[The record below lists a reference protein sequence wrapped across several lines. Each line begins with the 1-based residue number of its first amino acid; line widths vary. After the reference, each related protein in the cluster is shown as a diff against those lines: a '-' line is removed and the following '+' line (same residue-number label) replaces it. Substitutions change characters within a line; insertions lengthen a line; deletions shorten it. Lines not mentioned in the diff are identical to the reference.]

1 MEMREN
7 GNPLRS
13 GFVAIL
19 GRPNAGKSTLLNAL
33 TGEKVAIVSTKPQT
47 TRNRIAGVVEVEAR
61 KGVHPAAQIVFVDT
75 PGVHKPGSQ
84 LDRRMLQEVYE
95 ALETRDL
102 VLVLMDATRR
112 VQLEAAAESQV
123 RESDPHPNGENLSP
137 GPPRTGEPTDGESD
151 AEKAGPSTPVAA
163 ATSAQDDSAVFA
175 TKLPD
180 ARLAAPKRERT
191 NWASEDEFLFGL
203 IRKLDCPVFL
213 LLTKID
219 LVPKDRL
226 LPLIDALTR
235 QFNFA
240 EIIPVSARKRD
251 GLDLLVSKIVEAL
264 PTGERFYP
272 KDQYTDQPQRFMVA
286 ELIRESI
293 LAATGEE
300 VPYASAVVIEQFE
313 EPAPA
318 PPRKKN
324 APPPARLPLTRIAA
338 AVYCERDGQ
347 KAILIGKGGAKLKE
361 IGTGARRQIESLLG
375 TRVYLEL
382 RVIVEPNWR
391 ESKAFVES
399 LDWRNQLERLAGD
412 QITEKHLGEDE

>member
-1 MEMREN
+1 MK
-7 GNPLRS
+7 S

-47 TRNRIAGVVEVEAR
+47 TRNRITGVVEVAAQ

-112 VQLEAAAESQV
+112 VQLDEVAETVTDGGSGVGSQV
-123 RESDPHPNGENLSP
+123 SESRP
-137 GPPRTGEPTDGESD
+137 GALAS
-151 AEKAGPSTPVAA
+151 V
-163 ATSAQDDSAVFA
+163 ATSASIAH
-175 TKLPD
+175 
-180 ARLAAPKRERT
+180 KRERT

-203 IRKLDCPVFL
+203 IRKVDCPVFL
-213 LLTKID
+213 VLTKID

-226 LPLIDALTR
+226 LPLIDSLTR
-235 QFNFA
+235 QYKFT

-251 GLDLLVSKIVEAL
+251 GLDLLVRKIVDVL
-264 PTGERFYP
+264 PPGERYYP

-293 LAATGEE
+293 LVETGEE
-300 VPYASAVVIEQFE
+300 VPYASAVVIERFE
-313 EPAPA
+313 EPEVAAPS
-318 PPRKKN
+318 KKKS
-324 APPPARLPLTRIAA
+324 PPARLPLTRIAA
-338 AVYCERDGQ
+338 AIYCERDGQ
-347 KAILIGKGGAKLKE
+347 KAILIGKGGSKLKE
-361 IGTGARRQIESLLG
+361 IGTRARRQIESLLG

-382 RVIVEPNWR
+382 HVIVEANWR
-391 ESKAFVES
+391 ESKSFVEG
-399 LDWRNQLERLAGD
+399 LDWRNQLERLVGE
-412 QITEKHLGEDE
+412 QITVKPQGEGD

>member
-1 MEMREN
+1 MK
-7 GNPLRS
+7 S

-19 GRPNAGKSTLLNAL
+19 GRPNVGKSTLLNAL
-33 TGEKVAIVSTKPQT
+33 AGEKVAIVTAKPQT
-47 TRNRIAGVVEVEAR
+47 TRNRIMGVVEVPAH
-61 KGVHPAAQIVFVDT
+61 KNTNPAAQIVFVDT

-95 ALETRDL
+95 ALEARDV

-112 VQLEAAAESQV
+112 VQLEAIADKAASIPASDTTDSGELGVSQV
-123 RESDPHPNGENLSP
+123 SP
-137 GPPRTGEPTDGESD
+137 LRPGKSD
-151 AEKAGPSTPVAA
+151 AQA
-163 ATSAQDDSAVFA
+163 
-175 TKLPD
+175 
-180 ARLAAPKRERT
+180 LAKGKSRP

-213 LLTKID
+213 VLTKID
-219 LVPKDRL
+219 LVQKDHL
-226 LPLIDALTR
+226 LPLIDSLTR

-251 GLDLLVSKIVEAL
+251 GLDILVRKIVAAL

-293 LAATGEE
+293 LIETGEE

-313 EPAPA
+313 EPEPA
-318 PPRKKN
+318 ASPRKKGQ
-324 APPPARLPLTRIAA
+324 APARLPLTRIAA
-338 AVYCERDGQ
+338 AIYCERDGQ
-347 KAILIGKGGAKLKE
+347 KAILIGKGGSKLKE
-361 IGTGARRQIESLLG
+361 IGTRARRQIETLLD

-382 RVIVEPNWR
+382 RVIVEAGWR
-391 ESKAFVES
+391 ESKTFIES
-399 LDWRNQLERLAGD
+399 LDWRNQLERLAGN
-412 QITEKHLGEDE
+412 QITEKGEDEEESN

>member
-1 MEMREN
+1 
-7 GNPLRS
+7 LKS

-33 TGEKVAIVSTKPQT
+33 IGEKVAIVSAKPQT
-47 TRNRIAGVVEVEAR
+47 TRNRISGVVEVPAR

-75 PGVHKPGSQ
+75 PGVHKPGSH

-112 VQLEAAAESQV
+112 VQLEAAAGPAPGSVTEEHSAGAEARADFADSDVGAKAPTYQPGDDSTANLSATSEGAAESQV
-123 RESDPHPNGENLSP
+123 PESGP
-137 GPPRTGEPTDGESD
+137 GAPEITD
-151 AEKAGPSTPVAA
+151 APATAA
-163 ATSAQDDSAVFA
+163 
-175 TKLPD
+175 
-180 ARLAAPKRERT
+180 KRERT

-219 LVPKDRL
+219 LVPKDHL
-226 LPLIDALTR
+226 LPLIDTLTR

-240 EIIPVSARKRD
+240 QIIPVSARKRD
-251 GLDLLVSKIVEAL
+251 GLDVLVRKIVEVL
-264 PTGERFYP
+264 PTGARFYP
-272 KDQYTDQPQRFMVA
+272 KEQYTDQPQRFMVA

-293 LAATGEE
+293 LVETGEE
-300 VPYASAVVIEQFE
+300 VPYSSAVVIERFE
-313 EPAPA
+313 EPKPFV
-318 PPRKKN
+318 PRKKG
-324 APPPARLPLTRIAA
+324 AVPARPPLTRIAA
-338 AVYCERDGQ
+338 AIYCERDGQ

-382 RVIVEPNWR
+382 HVIVEPNWR

-412 QITEKHLGEDE
+412 QITERHLGEDE

>member
-1 MEMREN
+1 
-7 GNPLRS
+7 LKS

-33 TGEKVAIVSTKPQT
+33 TGEKVAIVSAKPQT
-47 TRNRIAGVVEVEAR
+47 TRNRVAGVVEVSAR
-61 KGVHPAAQIVFVDT
+61 KGQHPAAQIVFVDT
-75 PGVHKPGSQ
+75 PGVHKPGSH

-112 VQLEAAAESQV
+112 VQLEEPSGFESQV
-123 RESDPHPNGENLSP
+123 SEARP
-137 GPPRTGEPTDGESD
+137 GAPAP
-151 AEKAGPSTPVAA
+151 AGPSTPLR
-163 ATSAQDDSAVFA
+163 SAQDDSPVGNVNFQAA
-175 TKLPD
+175 TH
-180 ARLAAPKRERT
+180 ARPKRDRT

-213 LLTKID
+213 VLTKID
-219 LVPKDRL
+219 LVPKDHL
-226 LPLIDALTR
+226 LPLIDSLTK

-240 EIIPVSARKRD
+240 QIIPVSARKRD
-251 GLDLLVSKIVEAL
+251 GLDILVRKIVDVL
-264 PTGERFYP
+264 PVGERYYP

-293 LAATGEE
+293 LVETGEE
-300 VPYASAVVIEQFE
+300 VPYAAAVVIERFE
-313 EPAPA
+313 EPAPFI
-318 PPRKKN
+318 PRKKG
-324 APPPARLPLTRIAA
+324 ATPARAPLTRIAA
-338 AVYCERDGQ
+338 AIYCERDGQ

-382 RVIVEPNWR
+382 HVIVEPGWR
-391 ESKAFVES
+391 ESKSFVES

-412 QITEKHLGEDE
+412 QITEKSGDQED